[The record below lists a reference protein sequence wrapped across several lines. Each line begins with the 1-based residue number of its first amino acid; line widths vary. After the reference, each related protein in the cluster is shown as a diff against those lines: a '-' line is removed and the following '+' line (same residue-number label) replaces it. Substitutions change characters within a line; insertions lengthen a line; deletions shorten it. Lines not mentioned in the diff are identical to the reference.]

1 MIEEGLNK
9 LKNREVLTALNI
21 FKKLHK
27 LNPDDGDILF
37 FLGNIYYVRFTLLLI
52 EGLRRAFEKPNF
64 ANMIFKNRFFAM

>member
-27 LNPDDGDILF
+27 LNPNNGDILF
-37 FLGNIYYVRFTLLLI
+37 FFRKYLL
-52 EGLRRAFEKPNF
+52 
-64 ANMIFKNRFFAM
+64 